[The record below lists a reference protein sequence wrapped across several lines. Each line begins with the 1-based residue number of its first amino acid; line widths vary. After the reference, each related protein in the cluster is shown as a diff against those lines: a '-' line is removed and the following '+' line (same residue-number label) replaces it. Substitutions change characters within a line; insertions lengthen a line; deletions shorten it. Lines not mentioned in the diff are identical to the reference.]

1 MKPGVEPTDMDSDQ
15 LITMVTKAVSAI
27 TTRLH
32 SEYQCTSKKGG
43 GGRNK
48 AVNLGRYIEK
58 CFFQLPG

>member
-32 SEYQCTSKKGG
+32 SEY
-43 GGRNK
+43 
-48 AVNLGRYIEK
+48 
-58 CFFQLPG
+58 